1 MSSPLRSWGHN
12 DRVSEIPRGAAGRAA
27 RLVSLPLGHAG
38 RSARGLGRRLGGT
51 PASVVNED
59 IQRRTAE
66 QLFTVLG
73 SLKGGA
79 MKVGQALSVLEA
91 ALPEEYVEPY
101 REMLVRLQ
109 DAAPPMSTDEVHSVL
124 TRDLGPD
131 WRSVVEVEDRPV
143 AAASIG
149 QVHRGVMSDGRVVAV
164 KVQYPGADKALRSD
178 LQQIARLAR
187 VATTWMPALD
197 IKPVTE
203 ELLAAADEELDYTLE
218 AANQRAFAQGYRDD
232 PDVAVP
238 DVVLQ
243 SHHVIISDWLEGA
256 PLSQVIREADQ
267 DVRDRVGELY
277 LNFLLSG
284 PERVGLL
291 HSDPHPGNFRLTPD
305 GRLGVIDY
313 GAVTR
318 LPHGIP
324 RIVGTL
330 ARTAL
335 AGDAE
340 AVVAGLRDEG
350 FIRPG
355 ITVDADD
362 VLAYLLPFLEPLRE
376 PTHSFTR
383 AWLREATKGVTDLRA
398 PEFSTGLQM
407 NMPREYA
414 MIHRVFVGSTG
425 VLSQLGATI
434 PARASMERYLP
445 GFAQE

>member
-1 MSSPLRSWGHN
+1 M
-12 DRVSEIPRGAAGRAA
+12 SEIPRGAAGRAA
-27 RLVSLPLGHAG
+27 RLASLPLGHAG
-38 RSARGLGRRLGGT
+38 RSARGLGRRLSGT
-51 PASVVNED
+51 PAEVVNED

-66 QLFTVLG
+66 QLFAVLG

-109 DAAPPMSTDEVHSVL
+109 DAAPPMSTAEVHSVL

-131 WRSVVEVEDRPV
+131 WREDLELEDGPV

-149 QVHRGVMSDGRVVAV
+149 QVHRGVTSDGRVVAV
-164 KVQYPGADKALRSD
+164 KVQYPGADRALRSD

-187 VATTWMPALD
+187 VATTWMPAMD
-197 IKPVTE
+197 IKPVTD
-203 ELLAAADEELDYTLE
+203 ELLAAADEELDYGLE
-218 AANQRAFAQGYRDD
+218 AANQRAFAQAYRDD

-238 DVVLQ
+238 DVVRQ
-243 SHHVIISDWLEGA
+243 SRHVLISEWLEGA
-256 PLSQVIREADQ
+256 PLSQIIREADQ
-267 DVRDRVGELY
+267 DVRDRVGQLY
-277 LNFLLSG
+277 LDFLLSG

-318 LPHGIP
+318 LSEGFPPLI
-324 RIVGTL
+324 GTL
-330 ARTAL
+330 VRKAL

-340 AVVAGLRDEG
+340 AVIEGLRAEG

-355 ITVDADD
+355 IEVDAQD
-362 VLAYLLPFLEPLRE
+362 VLAYLLPLIEPLST

-383 AWLREATKGVTDLRA
+383 EWLRSATKGLTDLRT
-398 PEFSTGLQM
+398 PEFSTGLRL

-425 VLSQLGATI
+425 VLAQLGATI
-434 PARASMERYLP
+434 AARGSMQRYLP
-445 GFAQE
+445 GFAEE

>member
-1 MSSPLRSWGHN
+1 
-12 DRVSEIPRGAAGRAA
+12 VSDIPRGAAGRAA
-27 RLVSLPLGHAG
+27 RLASLPLGHAG
-38 RSARGLGRRLGGT
+38 RSARGLGRRLSGT
-51 PASVVNED
+51 PGEVVTEE

-109 DAAPPMSTDEVHSVL
+109 DAAPPMSIDEVHAVL
-124 TRDLGPD
+124 AGDLGASWHD
-131 WRSVVEVEDRPV
+131 QIDLEDRPV

-149 QVHRGVMSDGRVVAV
+149 QVHRGFAADGRPVAV
-164 KVQYPGADKALRSD
+164 KIQYPGADVALRSD

-187 VATTWMPALD
+187 VATTWMPAID

-203 ELLAAADEELDYTLE
+203 ELLAAADEELDYALE
-218 AANQRAFAQGYRDD
+218 AANQRAFAEAFRGD

-243 SHHVIISDWLEGA
+243 TPHVLVSEWLEGA
-256 PLSQVIREADQ
+256 PLSQVIREGER
-267 DVRDRVGELY
+267 DVRDRVGQLY
-277 LNFLLSG
+277 FDFLLSG

-291 HSDPHPGNFRLTPD
+291 HADPHPGNFRLTPD

-313 GAVTR
+313 GAVAR
-318 LPHGIP
+318 LPDGIP
-324 RIVGTL
+324 PTVGTL
-330 ARTAL
+330 VRKAL
-335 AGDAE
+335 DGDGA
-340 AVVAGLRDEG
+340 AVVAGLREED

-355 ITVDADD
+355 IEVDPDD
-362 VLAYLLPFLEPLRE
+362 VLAYLVPFVEPLRE
-376 PTHSFTR
+376 PTHDFTR
-383 AWLREATKGVTDLRA
+383 EWLRAATKGVTDLRT
-398 PEFSTGLQM
+398 PEFATGMRM

-414 MIHRVFVGSTG
+414 MIHRVFVGAIG
-425 VLSQLGATI
+425 VLSQLEATVA
-434 PARASMERYLP
+434 ARASMERHLP
-445 GFAQE
+445 GFSG

>member
-1 MSSPLRSWGHN
+1 M
-12 DRVSEIPRGAAGRAA
+12 SEIPRGAAGRAA
-27 RLVSLPLGHAG
+27 RLASLPLGHAG
-38 RSARGLGRRLGGT
+38 RSARGLGRRLTGT
-51 PASVVNED
+51 PAEVVNED

-66 QLFTVLG
+66 QLFAVLG

-109 DAAPPMSTDEVHSVL
+109 DAAPPMSIEEVHSVL
-124 TRDLGPD
+124 VRDLGPG
-131 WRSVVEVEDRPV
+131 WRERLEIEDRPV

-149 QVHRGVMSDGRVVAV
+149 QVHRGVTADGQLIAV
-164 KVQYPGADKALRSD
+164 KIQYPGADKALRSD
-178 LQQIARLAR
+178 LHQIARLAR
-187 VATTWMPALD
+187 VATTWMPAMD
-197 IKPVTE
+197 IKPVTD
-203 ELLAAADEELDYTLE
+203 ELLAAADEELDYDLE
-218 AANQRAFAQGYRDD
+218 AANQRAFARAYRDD

-243 SHHVIISDWLEGA
+243 SRHVLVSEWLEGA

-267 DVRDRVGELY
+267 DVRDRVGQLY
-277 LNFLLSG
+277 LDFLLSG

-318 LPHGIP
+318 LPDGFPPMI
-324 RIVGTL
+324 GTL
-330 ARTAL
+330 VRKAL

-340 AVVAGLRDEG
+340 AIVEGLRAEG

-355 ITVDADD
+355 VRVDADD
-362 VLAYLLPFLEPLRE
+362 VLTYLLPFIEPLRA

-383 AWLREATKGVTDLRA
+383 EWLRSATTGLTDLRA
-398 PEFSTGLQM
+398 PEFSTGLQL
-407 NMPREYA
+407 NLPREYA
-414 MIHRVFVGSTG
+414 MIHRVFIGSTG
-425 VLSQLGATI
+425 VLAQLGATI
-434 PARASMERYLP
+434 PARGSMERYLP
-445 GFAQE
+445 GFAE

>member
-1 MSSPLRSWGHN
+1 MQHPLRVGRHN
-12 DRVSEIPRGAAGRAA
+12 GRVSEIPRGAASRAA
-27 RLVSLPLGHAG
+27 RLASLPLGHAG

-51 PASVVNED
+51 PADVVNEE

-91 ALPEEYVEPY
+91 AMPEEYVEPY

-109 DAAPPMSTDEVHSVL
+109 DAAPPMAIDEVHTVL
-124 TRDLGPD
+124 ARDLGAR
-131 WRSVVEVEDRPV
+131 WRDEVEIEDDPV

-149 QVHRGVMSDGRVVAV
+149 QVHRGLAADGRTVAV

-187 VATTWMPALD
+187 VATTWMPAMD

-203 ELLAAADEELDYTLE
+203 ELLAAADEELDYALE
-218 AANQRAFAQGYRDD
+218 AANQRAFAEAFRGD

-243 SHHVIISDWLEGA
+243 TRHVLVSEWLEGA
-256 PLSQVIREADQ
+256 SLSQVIRGADQ
-267 DVRDRVGELY
+267 DVRDRVGQLY
-277 LNFLLSG
+277 FEFLVSG
-284 PERVGLL
+284 PGRVGLL
-291 HSDPHPGNFRLTPD
+291 HADPHPGNFRLTPD

-318 LPHGIP
+318 LPEGIP
-324 RIVGTL
+324 PIIGTL
-330 ARTAL
+330 VRNAL
-335 AGDAE
+335 DGDGE
-340 AVVAGLRDEG
+340 AVVEGLRAEG

-362 VLAYLLPFLEPLRE
+362 VLAYLLPFVEPLRE
-376 PTHSFTR
+376 PTHDFTR
-383 AWLREATKGVTDLRA
+383 SWLREATTGLTDLRA
-398 PEFSTGLQM
+398 PEFTTGLRM

-414 MIHRVFVGSTG
+414 MIHRVFVGALG
-425 VLSQLGATI
+425 VLSQLEATVA
-434 PARASMERYLP
+434 ARGSMERHLP
-445 GFAQE
+445 GFVGE